1 MKLIQ
6 TQTLTSSQPS
16 ITFSSIPQTFTD
28 LYVLVSSR
36 SDGAFTSSEI
46 DIAFNGSSS
55 NFSGRYLYGAGSGSG
70 STTTD
75 TTMVGSSSANNNTA
89 NTFGNASI
97 YIPNYTSSNNKSISS
112 DTVGESNA
120 TTAYM
125 SIHAVLWS
133 QTAAITSLTLSLD
146 SGARNFVS
154 GSSVSLYGI
163 SNAQSS
169 SGAKATGGSIK
180 RVGDYIVHTFT
191 SSGSFVPTE
200 NLTNVEYL
208 VIAGGGGG
216 GYDGADPNGNGGG
229 GAGGYRCSVVG
240 ESSGG
245 GGSAE
250 TRLSLTSGTSY
261 TVTIGAGGTGSTAP
275 TNNGTSTV
283 FGSITATGGGGG
295 GQYNSANGGNGGSGG
310 GGAGFAGAAGT
321 GTANQGYNGGAGIN
335 TPAGGNGG
343 GAGSAATSTNGGNG
357 LISYIS
363 GVGIAR
369 AGGGAG
375 NGARLGVPGSG
386 GAGPGTGTTAQR
398 AGGTNSGS
406 GGGAGLGGTSPGA
419 GGSGIVIVRYAA

>member
-6 TQTLTSSQPS
+6 TQTLTSAQPS
-16 ITFSSIPQTFTD
+16 ITLSSIPDTFTD
-28 LYVLVSSR
+28 LVAVVSFRADVASNEAR
-36 SDGAFTSSEI
+36 LRINSDT
-46 DIAFNGSSS
+46 GS
-55 NFSGRYLYGAGSGSG
+55 NYTERRLGGSGSG
-70 STTTD
+70 SGASSTLTTTYFRAFASNPSD
-75 TTMVGSSSANNNTA
+75 YTS
-89 NTFGNASI
+89 NTFSNGQF
-97 YIPNYTSSNNKSISS
+97 YIPNYAGSAQKSISLDS
-112 DTVGESNA
+112 VTENNSTEALQNIASG
-120 TTAYM
+120 
-125 SIHAVLWS
+125 LWTG
-133 QTAAITSLTLSLD
+133 TAAITTLLFYPS
-146 SGARNFVS
+146 SGNFVA
-154 GSSVSLYGI
+154 GSTVSLYGI
-163 SNAQSS
+163 SAAESS
-169 SGAKATGGSIK
+169 GGAKATGGSIK

-245 GGSAE
+245 GASAE

-275 TNNGTSTV
+275 TNNGNSTV

-375 NGARLGVPGSG
+375 NGSRLGVPGSG

-406 GGGAGLGGTSPGA
+406 GGGAGLAGTSPGA